1 MRKVNGFS
9 VREIVR
15 NIGAKSIA
23 ASLLVFLLTVAA
35 TCVGAYSLYN
45 STKESI
51 ELQGRVSAVQ
61 ASKDYDGYL
70 LVRKNTVMLAGH
82 VVDEMIREKKPASEI
97 LEYLTA
103 ESLSIKRSI
112 DMDYT
117 GLYGWING
125 EYCDGVGWV
134 PDKDYVPTE
143 RPWYTETVADDSDV
157 TFVKPYLDDQT
168 GTILTTMAEQLSD
181 GVSVIALDVT
191 LSRIQ
196 EIAEEIARQTPDSQG
211 LVLDKTGQVIAHS
224 NKDELGKNYEEET
237 GTLGAA
243 LAEHLHAADHS
254 QFNLNFEGQQYVV
267 FVEPI
272 EGGWQ
277 AISLI
282 NTDVFYRPLRIIL
295 PLVGLFTLLEAF
307 VFVSVIF
314 GQSERSL
321 AIASAREAQTANL
334 AKTQFLSHMSHE
346 LRTPL
351 NAIIGLD
358 TIMLRDESIPSNA
371 RDSFKKIDTSAQHL
385 LSLINDILDASNIE
399 SGRLALKEERFSLRK
414 LLAQVNTIVS
424 DQCDNKRLNF
434 EFRETGNLDEYY
446 VGDELR
452 LRQVLVNIL
461 DNSVKF
467 TNPPGTVTFVV
478 TQESVTEER
487 AELRF
492 MMKDTGIGMDEEF
505 IPTLFEAFSQEDDNN
520 TSRYGGSGLGMA
532 ITKSIVEMMD
542 GSIEVTSAKGSGTTF
557 VVTVM
562 LRRTQ
567 QPVIPTGITAPAAPT
582 TEPSGEAIGEPSAE
596 APSLAGR
603 HVLICEDQEINAEVL
618 IELLSLEDIT
628 AEWTENGQLGVETF
642 ADSEA
647 GHFDAILMDMR
658 MPIMDG
664 LAATRA
670 IRKLNHPDAA
680 TIPIVALT
688 ANAFE
693 EDVQNCLQ
701 AGMDAHL
708 PKPVD
713 FDLLLQTLA
722 RLIESR

>member
-1 MRKVNGFS
+1 M
-9 VREIVR
+9 
-15 NIGAKSIA
+15 
-23 ASLLVFLLTVAA
+23 
-35 TCVGAYSLYN
+35 
-45 STKESI
+45 
-51 ELQGRVSAVQ
+51 
-61 ASKDYDGYL
+61 
-70 LVRKNTVMLAGH
+70 
-82 VVDEMIREKKPASEI
+82 
-97 LEYLTA
+97 
-103 ESLSIKRSI
+103 
-112 DMDYT
+112 
-117 GLYGWING
+117 
-125 EYCDGVGWV
+125 
-134 PDKDYVPTE
+134 
-143 RPWYTETVADDSDV
+143 
-157 TFVKPYLDDQT
+157 
-168 GTILTTMAEQLSD
+168 
-181 GVSVIALDVT
+181 
-191 LSRIQ
+191 
-196 EIAEEIARQTPDSQG
+196 
-211 LVLDKTGQVIAHS
+211 
-224 NKDELGKNYEEET
+224 
-237 GTLGAA
+237 
-243 LAEHLHAADHS
+243 
-254 QFNLNFEGQQYVV
+254 
-267 FVEPI
+267 
-272 EGGWQ
+272 
-277 AISLI
+277 
-282 NTDVFYRPLRIIL
+282 FYRPLRIIL

>member
-224 NKDELGKNYEEET
+224 NKTSWERTTKK
-237 GTLGAA
+237 
-243 LAEHLHAADHS
+243 
-254 QFNLNFEGQQYVV
+254 
-267 FVEPI
+267 
-272 EGGWQ
+272 
-277 AISLI
+277 
-282 NTDVFYRPLRIIL
+282 RR
-295 PLVGLFTLLEAF
+295 
-307 VFVSVIF
+307 
-314 GQSERSL
+314 ERSEQRSPSTFMPRTT
-321 AIASAREAQTANL
+321 AS
-334 AKTQFLSHMSHE
+334 
-346 LRTPL
+346 
-351 NAIIGLD
+351 
-358 TIMLRDESIPSNA
+358 SI
-371 RDSFKKIDTSAQHL
+371 
-385 LSLINDILDASNIE
+385 
-399 SGRLALKEERFSLRK
+399 
-414 LLAQVNTIVS
+414 
-424 DQCDNKRLNF
+424 
-434 EFRETGNLDEYY
+434 
-446 VGDELR
+446 
-452 LRQVLVNIL
+452 
-461 DNSVKF
+461 
-467 TNPPGTVTFVV
+467 
-478 TQESVTEER
+478 
-487 AELRF
+487 
-492 MMKDTGIGMDEEF
+492 
-505 IPTLFEAFSQEDDNN
+505 
-520 TSRYGGSGLGMA
+520 
-532 ITKSIVEMMD
+532 
-542 GSIEVTSAKGSGTTF
+542 
-557 VVTVM
+557 
-562 LRRTQ
+562 
-567 QPVIPTGITAPAAPT
+567 
-582 TEPSGEAIGEPSAE
+582 
-596 APSLAGR
+596 
-603 HVLICEDQEINAEVL
+603 
-618 IELLSLEDIT
+618 
-628 AEWTENGQLGVETF
+628 
-642 ADSEA
+642 
-647 GHFDAILMDMR
+647 
-658 MPIMDG
+658 
-664 LAATRA
+664 
-670 IRKLNHPDAA
+670 
-680 TIPIVALT
+680 
-688 ANAFE
+688 
-693 EDVQNCLQ
+693 
-701 AGMDAHL
+701 
-708 PKPVD
+708 
-713 FDLLLQTLA
+713 
-722 RLIESR
+722 